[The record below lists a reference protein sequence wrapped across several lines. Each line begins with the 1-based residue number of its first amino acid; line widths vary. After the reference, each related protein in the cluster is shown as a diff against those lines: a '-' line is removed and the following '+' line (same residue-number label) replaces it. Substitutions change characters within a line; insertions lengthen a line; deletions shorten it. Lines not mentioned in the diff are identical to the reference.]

1 MLTHVAHPWAS
12 ECPDVKNYKRRLNPV
27 WYRML
32 YSCTHMTTVGVKGLT
47 RRSPWLKVEY
57 IRDYLYGKVGLI
69 QRQCTFH
76 VWPNVASTLWWPVR
90 PMSDR
95 ISDDVGDCMI
105 MFDKAWQTGRLGPSL
120 MFTSEQSLVS
130 VLPVS
135 GCFASSMRRRR
146 ERERERERFAKK
158 CRSPEGNAHQSRM
171 APIAHISC

>member
-1 MLTHVAHPWAS
+1 
-12 ECPDVKNYKRRLNPV
+12 
-27 WYRML
+27 ML

-57 IRDYLYGKVGLI
+57 TRDYLYGKVGLI

-76 VWPNVASTLWWPVR
+76 VRLNVTSTLWWPVR

-105 MFDKAWQTGRLGPSL
+105 MFDKAWQTGRLGPPL

-146 ERERERERFAKK
+146 ERERERERERFAKK